1 MNCAARIE
9 DERDR
14 GEGEKIAPMSDDLAD
29 IFDQLYRDNREMLY
43 KLALGLTGN
52 SHDAEEVTQ
61 EAFLRA
67 FRSYCDFREQCAF
80 STWIYRIAIN
90 VANDYLRQR
99 TKFPAHALTE
109 DFGYVLQEI
118 IDPNP
123 AKNPETELLANQIR
137 IKCLRSLTECFP
149 PEQRKVF
156 CLAITLGLPHKL
168 VAEILECSV
177 GSVKTALHRAKERW
191 FGYMEDRC
199 QLLNKSGSCSCDQW
213 VRFGLSQGW
222 ITPQATV
229 ASPPPN
235 NVQTRE
241 EISELKALRTL
252 YQGICQETADESYV
266 KRIRSG
272 IRKKEWAI
280 FS

>member
-1 MNCAARIE
+1 MA
-9 DERDR
+9 
-14 GEGEKIAPMSDDLAD
+14 DDPVNL
-29 IFDQLYRDNREMLY
+29 FDQLYRDNRDMLY

-61 EAFLRA
+61 ETFLRA
-67 FRSYCDFREQCAF
+67 FRHYGDFRGQCAF

-99 TKFPAHALTE
+99 TKFPVHALTE
-109 DFGYVLQEI
+109 DLGFDLNEI
-118 IDPNP
+118 LDQNP
-123 AKNPETELLANQIR
+123 ANNPETELLANQIR
-137 IKCLRSLTECFP
+137 IKCLHSLTECLP

-177 GSVKTALHRAKERW
+177 GSVKTALHRAKARW

-199 QLLNKSGSCSCDQW
+199 QLINKSGNCSCAQW

-222 ITPQATV
+222 ITPSATV
-229 ASPPPN
+229 TSPQPN
-235 NVQTRE
+235 TLRTRE
-241 EISELKALRTL
+241 EIGELKALRTL
-252 YQGICQETADESYV
+252 YRSTCQASADASYV
-266 KRIRSG
+266 RRIREG
-272 IRKKEWAI
+272 IKNREWAL

>member
-1 MNCAARIE
+1 
-9 DERDR
+9 
-14 GEGEKIAPMSDDLAD
+14 MSDDLAD
-29 IFDQLYRDNREMLY
+29 IFDQLYRDNRDMLY

-67 FRSYCDFREQCAF
+67 FRSYREFREQCAF

-99 TKFPAHALTE
+99 TKFPVHALTE
-109 DFGYVLQEI
+109 DFGYVLEEI
-118 IDPNP
+118 IDPDP
-123 AKNPETELLANQIR
+123 AHNPETELLANQIR
-137 IKCLRSLTECFP
+137 IKCLHSLTECFP
-149 PEQRKVF
+149 LEQRKVF

-199 QLLNKSGSCSCDQW
+199 QLINKSGSCSCTQW

-222 ITPQATV
+222 VTPQAT
-229 ASPPPN
+229 AAAPPLDTLR
-235 NVQTRE
+235 VRE
-241 EISELKALRTL
+241 EIGELKALRTL
-252 YQGICQETADESYV
+252 YQGICRETADESYV

-272 IRKKEWAI
+272 IRNREWAI